1 MNAELVA
8 ISPQTLGK
16 NEQVKKKHRLAFP
29 VLSDPGN
36 SYARQLSL
44 VFSLPDD
51 LRSVYQGFGIDLPE
65 FNGDQSWELPIPT
78 RIVIDMQSRIQ
89 SIEADPDYTNRPE
102 PDETLEVLRRI
113 T

>member
-113 T
+113 A